1 MKTKKLKAAFTA
13 GTPAPGQPVGFYLN
27 KLLNLHQLQFLPLKA
42 LNLVESLVSH
52 IRWIAPSPR
61 KGGHTLESMSMDMK
75 SIGAPNV
82 PREDDGV
89 TISPRDTTNGSSCS
103 LSTKKSRNRKLHR
116 SSRGKLKQLLQTT
129 IRDLPIRVSQCLVL
143 CTVVQSMHCCCLS
156 LRCFLAPIVT
166 FNDSSTMNPLEVSA
180 RHCSS
185 VCGHFYSS

>member
-103 LSTKKSRNRKLHR
+103 LSTKKSRNRNMLR
-116 SSRGKLKQLLQTT
+116 LSRGNSSNCHKQQSG
-129 IRDLPIRVSQCLVL
+129 ICQSGRVNAWFCALWCSQCDIAIFVPNVL
-143 CTVVQSMHCCCLS
+143 LHLCHIQ
-156 LRCFLAPIVT
+156 
-166 FNDSSTMNPLEVSA
+166 
-180 RHCSS
+180 
-185 VCGHFYSS
+185 